1 MRIKVKKGNCTGCR
15 LCMQIC
21 AISHYQEINPN
32 KSALK
37 IDAKFP
43 SPGKYQ
49 PKVCTQCGK
58 CEEAC
63 PDGAISENEIGAY
76 IVDKEKCTLCGDCIE
91 ACPVDVVFQHPDLD
105 HVIICDFCMKCTE
118 TCNTG
123 AIVESTKKTVKVTS
137 EEV

>member
-1 MRIKVKKGNCTGCR
+1 MRIKVKKDNCTGCR

-21 AISHYQEINPN
+21 AIAHYQEINPG

-49 PKVCTQCGK
+49 PKVCTKCGK

-63 PDGAISENEIGAY
+63 PEGAISENGIGAY

-105 HVIICDFCMKCTE
+105 YVIICDFCMKCTE
-118 TCNTG
+118 MCNTG
-123 AIVESTKKTVKVTS
+123 AIVKAEKKAVNVAS